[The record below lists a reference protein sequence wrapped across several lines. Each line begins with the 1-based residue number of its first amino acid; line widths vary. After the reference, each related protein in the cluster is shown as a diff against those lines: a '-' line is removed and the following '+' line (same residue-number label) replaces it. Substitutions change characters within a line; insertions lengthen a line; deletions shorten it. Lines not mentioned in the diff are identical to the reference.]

1 MQTIYL
7 SNEQH
12 VSSYM
17 VLSCRGHN
25 FPVWDVASS
34 PHGFYF
40 ASASAD
46 KTARVWCTE
55 RATPLRILAGEPI
68 CMQLLGSMQCAVSQI
83 ETVFTPYA
91 VGVT

>member
-1 MQTIYL
+1 MQTIHL

-12 VSSYM
+12 VSSYI

-34 PHGFYF
+34 PYGFYF

-55 RATPLRILAGEPI
+55 RATPLRILAGEYMLHALAWRHVTACPT
-68 CMQLLGSMQCAVSQI
+68 QI
-83 ETVFTPYA
+83 EAVFTPMLL
-91 VGVT
+91 V